1 MNTCFRFDRSRKLL
15 SSASFNNV
23 FEKAHYSHDKFF
35 TVLSHYKKE
44 ETPKLGMA
52 ISKKNCRHATDR
64 NRIKRVIRESFRQN
78 QRSLSGLD
86 IVVIN
91 KPGSSLAKNRELT
104 ESLEKHFI
112 KCTLK
117 KAIKR

>member
-15 SSASFNNV
+15 SSASFSNV
-23 FEKAHYSHDKFF
+23 FERAHHSHDKFF

-44 ETPKLGMA
+44 EIPKLGMA
-52 ISKKNCRHATDR
+52 ISKKNCRYATDR

-91 KPGSSLAKNRELT
+91 KPGSTLAKNRELT